1 MKKIK
6 IFSIL
11 LVYISIGIFKTDLVC
26 AEVNVITPDIYE
38 QVMDNIGIS
47 DGDFKKYKNIFKA
60 LDKGDIETADALIEK
75 LDSYALLGYVLS
87 EKYLH
92 PSYASSIEELEN
104 WLSEYRDYPQAP
116 KIYNLARKKGAKELK
131 SPVYYSD
138 GDVDLSDD
146 KISLK
151 YLDRL
156 SPKNRKFLIKQAKIF
171 KSQLRRGKT
180 LAARNVLENKRF
192 KILAPKMYWDN
203 LAAKLALKY
212 LVDNYDTKALEWGKI
227 ASKRHNSGTAT
238 WVAGLA
244 SWRKKNY
251 KSAASYFT
259 RLGSSQNSDD
269 WLKSAG
275 AFWAARA
282 YDKLGNHIKSREMLK
297 IAAAHKYTFYGI
309 LAAYQL
315 GETFDW
321 GFDEDSYMND
331 FEKMDYVN
339 EIIASK
345 PIVRALL
352 LLNVGKNDWAEKE
365 LYSVY
370 DSLSD
375 NQKEA
380 VILLANQY
388 ELHSL
393 VINISRQKNIENL
406 SGNYEKEL
414 YPLPKW
420 TNDKN
425 WEVDKA
431 LILALIRQE
440 SAFKDNATSRAGA
453 RGIMQLMPNTAYH
466 ISGDKTIKKQKN
478 KLLDLDYNLSLGQ
491 KYVSYLLSKPFIEGN
506 LFYMLTAYNGGPGNL
521 LKWKNNARFYDDP
534 LLFIEVIPSAETRI
548 YIERVMANYWIYNMR
563 FGNKNHT
570 LEQLAEGK
578 WPTINTD
585 VNTAIFEDE

>member
-1 MKKIK
+1 MKSFK
-6 IFSIL
+6 IFSVCFAI
-11 LVYISIGIFKTDLVC
+11 IGLFVARVSYAD
-26 AEVNVITPDIYE
+26 VNVITDDVYDLA
-38 QVMDNIGIS
+38 MDNEGIGN
-47 DGDFKKYKNIFKA
+47 GDLKKYKNIFKA
-60 LDKGDIETADALIEK
+60 IDKGDFKTADNLSEK
-75 LDSYALLGYVLS
+75 LDSQALKGYVLA

-92 PSYASSIEELEN
+92 PYYKSTVEELEE
-104 WLSEYRDYPQAP
+104 WLSEYRDYPQA
-116 KIYNLARKKGAKELK
+116 KRIYNLAKKKGAKELK
-131 SPVYYSD
+131 EPVYYSD
-138 GDVDLSDD
+138 DVDVRSD

-151 YLDRL
+151 YLERL
-156 SPKNRKFLIKQAKIF
+156 SSENRKFLVKQAKIF
-171 KSQLRRGKT
+171 RTQLRRGKT
-180 LAARNVLENKRF
+180 LAARKVLENKRF
-192 KILAPKMYWDN
+192 KDLAPKIYWDN
-203 LAAKLALKY
+203 LAAKLSLKY

-227 ASKRHNSGTAT
+227 ASQRHNSGTAT

-251 KSAASYFT
+251 KSAASYFA
-259 RLGSSQNSDD
+259 RLGSSKNSDA
-269 WLKSAG
+269 WLKSA
-275 AFWAARA
+275 AAYWSARA
-282 YDKLGNHIKSREMLK
+282 YDKLGNHLKSREMLK
-297 IAAAHKYTFYGI
+297 LAAVHKYTFYGI

-315 GETFDW
+315 GENFDF
-321 GFDEDSYMND
+321 GFDKNTYIND

-339 EIIASK
+339 EIVSSK

-352 LLNVGKNDWAEKE
+352 LLKIGRRDWAEKE
-365 LYSVY
+365 LFSAY
-370 DSLSD
+370 DGLSD

-406 SGNYEKEL
+406 KGNYEKEI

-420 TNDKN
+420 SDEQD
-425 WEVDKA
+425 WDIDKA

-440 SAFKDNATSRAGA
+440 SAFKDNATSKAGA

-466 ISGDKTIKKQKN
+466 ISGDKSLKKQKS
-478 KLLDLDYNLSLGQ
+478 KLLNLDYNLSLGQ
-491 KYVSYLLSKPFIEGN
+491 KYVAYLLSKPFIEGN
-506 LFYMLTAYNGGPGNL
+506 LFFMLTAYNGGPGNL

-563 FGNKNHT
+563 FGNTNHT

-578 WPTINTD
+578 WPKLD
-585 VNTAIFEDE
+585 VEVEPDIYEGE